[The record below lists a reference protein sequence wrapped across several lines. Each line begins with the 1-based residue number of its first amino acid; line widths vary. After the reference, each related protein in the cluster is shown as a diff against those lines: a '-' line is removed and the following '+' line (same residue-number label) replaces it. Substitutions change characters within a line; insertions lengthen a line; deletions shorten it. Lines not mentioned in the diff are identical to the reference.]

1 MKFSSTRVLADNP
14 EFLTDKWQV
23 WATKSFAFVEFVEVE
38 TVEEAVKLNE
48 SVAWSPTRGLHLEVD
63 SGILTLLPFP

>member
-1 MKFSSTRVLADNP
+1 
-14 EFLTDKWQV
+14 
-23 WATKSFAFVEFVEVE
+23 VEFVEVE